1 MAKFK
6 IQISENPQMTDEQVE
21 AWASEFVHHL
31 ANDMRNE
38 DFVRIADQQIYK
50 KREQIA
56 HIQYEIESLKRVRDG
71 LAQEDPKGNIFTCT
85 RP

>member
-6 IQISENPQMTDEQVE
+6 IQISENPSMTDEQIE
-21 AWASEFVHHL
+21 KWASEFVHHL
-31 ANDMRNE
+31 ANDLSNE

-56 HIQYEIESLKRVRDG
+56 HLQYEIESLKRVRDG

-85 RP
+85 IP

>member
-6 IQISENPQMTDEQVE
+6 IQISENPSMTDEQIE
-21 AWASEFVHHL
+21 KWASEFVHHL
-31 ANDMRNE
+31 ANDLSNE

-56 HIQYEIESLKRVRDG
+56 HLQYEIESLKRVRDG
-71 LAQEDPKGNIFTCT
+71 LAQEDPKGNIFTCI